1 MKEAEHMTT
10 IISRIA
16 SLKRPAGLAIAALG
30 LLLVGMPE
38 AMAACSANPSYNGG
52 NTQFLDMQVG
62 RVFISPND
70 PVGTIYPSNSPTD
83 GYMTPVNP
91 PTNVPPF
98 LCVGGGLLR
107 GSVVSGKT
115 ELPSGGGWYYTNVE
129 GIAIQLSRNRS
140 GNFTTY
146 PHTITIPSKDL
157 VGSFDS
163 NLMFVVRLKK
173 IARVTGSGPLAP
185 GDYST
190 YTGDGSATSIL
201 TTRVRGSAITIV
213 TPTCTVD
220 SGSRTIDVPLGKQPR
235 SSFTGVGSTS
245 PAQPFSIKLN
255 CIAGV
260 TAPGNKP
267 NAVHLS
273 MESNMASAGN
283 PGLLNLTP
291 GPTNATGVGIQV
303 RHDQGSL
310 PVEFD
315 GTVKDNGPTFQ
326 GESKDGEFI
335 ARYTAR
341 YIQTGNSVT
350 SGPANSTATFKI
362 VYK

>member
-16 SLKRPAGLAIAALG
+16 GLKRPAGLAIAALG

-70 PVGTIYPSNSPTD
+70 PVGTIYPSNSPAD
-83 GYMTPVNP
+83 GYMTAVNP
-91 PTNVPPF
+91 PTNVAPF
-98 LCVGGGLLR
+98 LCNGGGELR
-107 GSVVSGKT
+107 GSVVSGQT
-115 ELPSGGGWYYTNVE
+115 QIDPDGWYTTNVA
-129 GIAIQLSRNRS
+129 GIAIQLSRNRG

-146 PHTITIPSKDL
+146 PHTLTVLDKQDVNPFQSDL
-157 VGSFDS
+157 R
-163 NLMFVVRLKK
+163 FVVRLKK
-173 IARVTGSGPLAP
+173 IERITGSGPLAP

-190 YTGDGSATSIL
+190 YTGDGSNTSVL
-201 TTRVRGSAITIV
+201 TTRVVGNAITIV

-220 SGSRTIDVPLGKQPR
+220 PGSRTINVPLGKQPR
-235 SSFTGVGSTS
+235 SSFTGIGSTS

-255 CIAGV
+255 CNAGV
-260 TAPGNKP
+260 SAPGNRP

-273 MESNMASAGN
+273 MESTMASAGN

-303 RHDQGSL
+303 RHDQGGL

-350 SGPANSTATFKI
+350 SGTANSTATFKI